1 MKYLTNHK
9 LTISPFNEYSGSTRS
24 MSDIHILILKYRG
37 ERAGVGVHLLW
48 ENSSAWLGEGDIH

>member
-1 MKYLTNHK
+1 MKNAMKYLTNHK

-48 ENSSAWLGEGDIH
+48 ENY